1 MYFIH
6 AQYLC
11 TDLSFP
17 QMIRRFNMSVD
28 GPPDAELPV
37 EHETLFRPAV
47 PVKIKLSSR
56 V

>member
-1 MYFIH
+1 MLKHHLF
-6 AQYLC
+6 
-11 TDLSFP
+11 TDLPFP

-37 EHETLFRPAV
+37 ELETIFRPAA
-47 PVKIKLSSR
+47 PVKIKLSLR

>member
-1 MYFIH
+1 MHNLF
-6 AQYLC
+6 
-11 TDLSFP
+11 TDLLFQ
-17 QMIRRFNMSVD
+17 QMIRHFNMSAG

-37 EHETLFRPAV
+37 EFETLFRPAV